1 MCNLVIKHHTL
12 IRSKI
17 NALISKYLDSKA
29 TPEEEQLLAS
39 WLDVLA
45 EDAGPGKEQDARSRE
60 QLRRSILKVIKE
72 RTGQS
77 ATIHPLWKKVTAA
90 AAVLLVM
97 GIGSWWLINN
107 RAAQK
112 IAWLELRTAIGE
124 KKMLLLPD
132 SSRIWL
138 GANAVLKYPDHFAGD
153 RQVLLV
159 SGEAFFDIAT
169 SPDHPFSVITDSLQV
184 QVLGTS
190 FHIRAYPRQ
199 LLEIGVST
207 GKVSVNKSGQ
217 VMGVLTAN
225 QLLQVNRNNYTFS
238 QLSVSSPDTN
248 GWKQDKI
255 VFDNMPVAD
264 ALMLLENYY
273 PVKFHVKRPVDRQ
286 ISGSLNMH
294 LTITQIINVL
304 EDLTDH
310 QLKITPAGAGNYTID
325 Q

>member
-1 MCNLVIKHHTL
+1 MQLSHKHHTL

-17 NALISKYLDSKA
+17 NALIGKYLEGKA
-29 TPEEEQLLAS
+29 TPEEEQLLTH
-39 WLDVLA
+39 WLDALA
-45 EDAGPGKEQDARSRE
+45 EDAGPGTEQDARSRE
-60 QLRRSILKVIKE
+60 RLRRSILKVIKQ
-72 RTGQS
+72 RTGEP
-77 ATIHPLWKKVTAA
+77 AAIYPVWKKLAAA
-90 AAVLLVM
+90 AAVLLMV
-97 GIGSWWLINN
+97 GIGSWWMMSY
-107 RAAQK
+107 RSSQK

-124 KKMLLLPD
+124 KKVLLLPD

-138 GANAVLKYPDHFAGD
+138 GANSVLKYPDHFTD
-153 RQVLLV
+153 SRQVQLV
-159 SGEAFFDIAT
+159 SGEAFFDIAQA
-169 SPDHPFSVITDSLQV
+169 PGQPFSVITDSLQV

-199 LLEIGVST
+199 LLEIGVNT
-207 GKVSVNKSGQ
+207 GKVSVNKGGQ
-217 VMGVLTAN
+217 VMDILTAN
-225 QLLQVNRNNYTFS
+225 QLLQVNRNNYTS
-238 QLSVSSPDTN
+238 SRLSVSSPDIN

-255 VFDNMPVAD
+255 VFDNMPVMD

-273 PVKFHVKRPVDRQ
+273 PVKFHVKSAPGRQ

-310 QLKITPAGAGNYTID
+310 QLKITPAGAGNYNID

>member
-1 MCNLVIKHHTL
+1 M

-17 NALISKYLDSKA
+17 NALISKYLDNKA

-45 EDAGPGKEQDARSRE
+45 EDAGAAKEQDARSRE

-77 ATIHPLWKKVTAA
+77 AIIYPQWKKMAA
-90 AAVLLVM
+90 AAAILLVM
-97 GIGSWWLINN
+97 GIGGWWVMSN
-107 RAAQK
+107 RPSQK
-112 IAWLELRTAIGE
+112 VAWLELRTAIGE

-138 GANAVLKYPDHFAGD
+138 GANATLKYPDHFAGD
-153 RQVLLV
+153 RQVQLV
-159 SGEAFFDIAT
+159 SGEAFFDIA
-169 SPDHPFSVITDSLQV
+169 PLPGHPFSVATDSLQV

-190 FHIRAYPRQ
+190 FHIRAYPKQ
-199 LLEIGVST
+199 LMEIGVST
-207 GKVSVNKSGQ
+207 GKVSVNKGGQ
-217 VMGVLTAN
+217 VMGILTAN

-238 QLSVSSPDTN
+238 RLLVSSPDIN

-273 PVKFHVKRPVDRQ
+273 PVKFHVKKPINRQ

-310 QLKITPAGAGNYTID
+310 QLKITSAGAGNYTID